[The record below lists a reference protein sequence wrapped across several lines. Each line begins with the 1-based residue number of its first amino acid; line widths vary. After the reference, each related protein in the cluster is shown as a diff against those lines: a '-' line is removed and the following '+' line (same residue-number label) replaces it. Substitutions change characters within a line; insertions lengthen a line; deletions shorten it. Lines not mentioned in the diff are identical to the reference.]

1 MNFTALDFETA
12 NRQTH
17 SACSVA
23 LTVVRDNEIVDE
35 FYSLIKPETWFDAIN
50 IRIHGISEADVAH
63 SPKFPDIWEQIDH
76 HFTKDQLIVAHNM
89 PFDKRVLHGTLSHY
103 QLQQPRFQTLCTV
116 QSSRRLLKEL
126 PNHKLNTV
134 AAHYGIP
141 LNHHHALDDARAC
154 ATILINQSKEYG
166 HEFLKPLI
174 KSARHY

>member
-1 MNFTALDFETA
+1 MMNFTALDFETA

-23 LTVVRDNEIVDE
+23 LTVVRENKIVDE
-35 FYSLIKPETWFDAIN
+35 FYTLIQPETWFDSFN
-50 IRIHGISEADVAH
+50 TRIHGISERDVLD
-63 SPKFPDIWEQIDH
+63 SPKFPAVWEQMAEY
-76 HFTKDQLIVAHNM
+76 FTKDQLVVAHNM
-89 PFDKRVLHGTLSHY
+89 PFDKRVLQGTLKYYGIES
-103 QLQQPRFQTLCTV
+103 PNFQTLCTV

-154 ATILINQSKEYG
+154 ATILINQTKEFG
-166 HEFLKPLI
+166 LESIHSFI
-174 KSARHY
+174 KHA

>member
-23 LTVVRDNEIVDE
+23 LTVVRDSEIVDE
-35 FYSLIKPETWFDAIN
+35 FYTLIKPETWFDSFN
-50 IRIHGISEADVAH
+50 TRIHGISEADVSDA
-63 SPKFPDIWEQIDH
+63 PKFPTVWNEMAH
-76 HFTKDQLIVAHNM
+76 YFTEDQLVVAHNM
-89 PFDKRVLHGTLSHY
+89 PFDKRILQGTLKHY
-103 QLQQPRFQTLCTV
+103 GIQAPNFQTLCTV
-116 QSSRRLLKEL
+116 QSSRRLLTHL

-154 ATILINQSKEYG
+154 ATILINQAKEHG
-166 HEFLKPLI
+166 QTSIQPFI
-174 KSARHY
+174 KHA